1 MIVAM
6 RATKVEWVAPVATLV
21 TILAYVGAGWLIVRG
36 PSILRRA
43 RRKAS
48 MWKYYVRRW
57 RTRKTWLREEEERWD
72 RMDPQSTP
80 VLPSAEHVLWPLLWM
95 VEVFLPT
102 HAGALADSL
111 RDLGWNKDG
120 LLGRSDALRWLQ
132 EARARGW
139 PSSVSPGIFRSSLP
153 LPPGSIGI
161 APEIDIPQIF
171 RSVRPTFIQLGPG
184 VTVLVAGFVLAD
196 DEQSCLEQ
204 ALRRPA
210 SARAVA
216 EGWKGGHSVKPA
228 SMVRLERVGEERE
241 RVRAAAAD
249 WLSNN
254 LRGVFAERA
263 TQPPAWDLI
272 TTEIEPP
279 TALDLANNDWRQALG
294 IGFGSE
300 RWSLDPA
307 NEDIVLASPG
317 FPDNTNSK
325 PTFACLRTSLVD
337 LDIGSPKRLSGGMG
351 LLGEHIAPVMAVW
364 GLVDAVR
371 EYETALAGPRD
382 QPATSRAGR
391 YIEHIR
397 NGVLPAARDLA
408 VVDTLSEYLG
418 QEKSLRWFAMS
429 AADLTWT
436 PSRTGVPEPT
446 PRPTLLPWLR
456 EQLRAQTTRT
466 RQQAD
471 EVASAMQAYGDVLVA
486 RSNLRLQRIVVLL
499 TTLIL
504 GLTGIGVWLALEA
517 REGSRCDTT
526 SCSRSKG
533 GP

>member
-72 RMDPQSTP
+72 RMDRQSTP
-80 VLPSAEHVLWPLLWM
+80 VLPSAEHVLWPLVWM

-111 RDLGWNKDG
+111 RDLGWYKDG

-139 PSSVSPGIFRSSLP
+139 PSLSLRESSARRCHCLPAASESRRRSIYPKYSDRFALRSSSLVP
-153 LPPGSIGI
+153 
-161 APEIDIPQIF
+161 
-171 RSVRPTFIQLGPG
+171 VW
-184 VTVLVAGFVLAD
+184 TVLVAGFVLAD

-418 QEKSLRWFAMS
+418 TGRKACAGSL
-429 AADLTWT
+429 
-436 PSRTGVPEPT
+436 
-446 PRPTLLPWLR
+446 
-456 EQLRAQTTRT
+456 
-466 RQQAD
+466 
-471 EVASAMQAYGDVLVA
+471 
-486 RSNLRLQRIVVLL
+486 
-499 TTLIL
+499 
-504 GLTGIGVWLALEA
+504 
-517 REGSRCDTT
+517 
-526 SCSRSKG
+526 
-533 GP
+533 